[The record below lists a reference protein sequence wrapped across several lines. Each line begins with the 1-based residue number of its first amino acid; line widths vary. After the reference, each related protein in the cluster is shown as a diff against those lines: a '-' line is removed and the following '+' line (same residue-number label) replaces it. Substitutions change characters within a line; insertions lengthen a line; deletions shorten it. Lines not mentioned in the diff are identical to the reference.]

1 MRRRPAARP
10 PAAALPPP
18 PACASQGD
26 SITLKVNKLMS
37 VKNLPYEYY
46 SLPYCRPDKIVSSAE
61 NLGEVLRGDRIEN
74 SAYEVGAGGWKSGE
88 ASSGQKECLAGQRA
102 RSGGPAAAGHRAA
115 RRRPYGRLAWL
126 PTAAPVLRCAP
137 LQTSFRVDQHCSIL
151 CRIGALNKAQVKA
164 FTSKISDE
172 YRVNMCACVCVG
184 GGGGGV
190 EGRSCSCAAWR
201 VAAGRPH
208 VHGTAALRLAPIQP
222 LLQPTNT
229 PPRPHA
235 RHRILDNLPIGM
247 VRMRDDDGEQVKTY
261 ERGFPVGAMDVR
273 AALHPGAAPR
283 AAGACWG

>member
-37 VKNLPYEYY
+37 VKNLPYEYD

-88 ASSGQKECLAGQRA
+88 TSSDQKECLAGQRA
-102 RSGGPAAAGHRAA
+102 RSGGPAAASHRAA

-172 YRVNMCACVCVG
+172 YRVNMCACVWWWWG
-184 GGGGGV
+184 GGGGGR
-190 EGRSCSCAAWR
+190 GRGAQLQLCCLAGSSWSAARAWDCSPAAR
-201 VAAGRPH
+201 THPTPVATNQHPPTPTCPPQDPGQPAHRHGAYAG
-208 VHGTAALRLAPIQP
+208 
-222 LLQPTNT
+222 
-229 PPRPHA
+229 
-235 RHRILDNLPIGM
+235 
-247 VRMRDDDGEQVKTY
+247 
-261 ERGFPVGAMDVR
+261 
-273 AALHPGAAPR
+273 
-283 AAGACWG
+283 